1 MVLCDEVRLYGRP
14 VVAVGANLQASLHGN
29 RGMRRSPVRGVM
41 FDWYA
46 SNRCSQ
52 KVRRHK
58 HNMPTEPPISI
69 EEIRECLERSGY
81 LMESRLVRALTA
93 ADFFVEPNV
102 SHKDPRTGKSR
113 EIDLTAESAAGSFRR
128 DVCVKTTFVI
138 EAINNRYPVV
148 LLTERPS
155 SPNADFESYLK
166 FGTSPDPCPF
176 LHEIHIYEEK
186 GADWTNLFS
195 QFCAL
200 SKKSGR
206 DELMAS
212 HPDDIYS
219 SLLKASEYTEDQ
231 VAEFRDWT
239 AGELGKYWRLFV
251 WHPMLVVSGQ
261 LLTAKFSADGA
272 VLLQEVPLARLEFNW
287 HDSDSRKTTVVEV
300 IREDS
305 LLERLENIRAQDDK
319 LEARFHELKLS
330 SNPSA
335 DSDE

>member
-1 MVLCDEVRLYGRP
+1 MPEDPP
-14 VVAVGANLQASLHGN
+14 V
-29 RGMRRSPVRGVM
+29 
-41 FDWYA
+41 
-46 SNRCSQ
+46 
-52 KVRRHK
+52 
-58 HNMPTEPPISI
+58 SI
-69 EEIRECLERSGY
+69 EAIRECLERSGY
-81 LMESRLVRALTA
+81 LMESRLVRMLTA

-102 SHKDPRTGKSR
+102 SHKDPRTGKAR

-128 DVCVKTTFVI
+128 GVGVKTTFVI

-166 FGTSPDPCPF
+166 FGTSPEPCPF
-176 LHEIHIYEEK
+176 LHEIHIYDEK
-186 GADWTNLFS
+186 EADWNNLFS

-200 SKKSGR
+200 SKKGGR

-231 VAEFRDWT
+231 VVEFEEWT
-239 AGELGKYWRLFV
+239 AGETGKYWRLFV

-261 LLTAKFSADGA
+261 LLTAKLSSEGA

-287 HDSDSRKTTVVEV
+287 HDGDSRKTTVIEV
-300 IREDS
+300 IREDF
-305 LLERLENIRAQDDK
+305 LLDRLEFIRAQDDA
-319 LEARFHELKLS
+319 LEARIHALKLS
-330 SNPSA
+330 HEPLGGS
-335 DSDE
+335 EK